1 MVYLYPQRA
10 VNPPGESAALF
21 TDQFPQFCIG
31 RVQSLQYLLDGKSRC
46 FLSKYKKCVNYLTNS
61 GDFVLVRLVS
71 HQRHCL
77 FGILTSPPA
86 VALNSLWAFM
96 AHDLY
101 NYGYLSEVLC
111 CKNTECKHY
120 CILQAGVRW
129 HHLPCDQWVRIHTDR
144 LGHLVLQSVKT
155 AFVEHSIP
163 HQSHWWAG
171 PRTPRNP
178 PPPSPLRLGPAKAWP
193 CREGR
198 GHLAADATHWC
209 LQLYRP
215 SP

>member
-1 MVYLYPQRA
+1 MSQLLNQSGWFCFS
-10 VNPPGESAALF
+10 GEACFTSAAL
-21 TDQFPQFCIG
+21 
-31 RVQSLQYLLDGKSRC
+31 
-46 FLSKYKKCVNYLTNS
+46 
-61 GDFVLVRLVS
+61 LVRHTHLPPLQWCLIVYEHLWPMTFVITVTSVRFYAAKILSVS
-71 HQRHCL
+71 T
-77 FGILTSPPA
+77 I
-86 VALNSLWAFM
+86 AF
-96 AHDLY
+96 
-101 NYGYLSEVLC
+101 SSV
-111 CKNTECKHY
+111 
-120 CILQAGVRW
+120 QAGVRW

-171 PRTPRNP
+171 PRTPRNLP
-178 PPPSPLRLGPAKAWP
+178 PLSPLRLAPAKAWP

-198 GHLAADATHWC
+198 GHLAADATHWY